1 MSTNDARTTPLE
13 AYGTPDIGGLGD
25 QILNAGQKEPCAATK
40 PASLP
45 DDAWDVF
52 RLDEDETSD
61 EPEPGDFWVEPDAPE
76 DE

>member
-13 AYGTPDIGGLGD
+13 GYGRSDSGDLGD
-25 QILNAGQKEPCAATK
+25 LILNAGQKGPCAATQ

-45 DDAWDVF
+45 EDAWDVF
-52 RLDEDETSD
+52 RLDEDESSD
-61 EPEPGDFWVEPDAPE
+61 EPEPGDFWVELDAAE

>member
-13 AYGTPDIGGLGD
+13 AYKSSDIGDLRD
-25 QILNAGQKEPCAATK
+25 LILNAGQQGPCASPQ

-45 DDAWDVF
+45 EDAWDVF

-61 EPEPGDFWVEPDAPE
+61 EPEPGDFWVDLDAAE